1 MGKLNLSTTTQN
13 NSNLESFFQQRVDQ
27 FLKTHI
33 KSNNIIDEAIVYAL
47 EAPGKRV
54 RPTLLYLVSDAL
66 SLELDHADA
75 IAGALETI
83 HTYSLVHDDLPCMD
97 DDDLRRG
104 QPSLHKKYSE
114 ATAVLAGDAMQS
126 MALEMLLDNQY
137 FTEKQN
143 NLLAKMLLETIGSK
157 GMILGQALD
166 IEYESREANESEIL
180 LMCEL
185 KTGVLIEFCFLAP
198 LMIADATNEKWKRLG
213 KIVGISFQLID
224 DLLDLQETSE
234 NLGKK
239 SQKDIIRNKK
249 NYPISFGEKKTVELL
264 DTYKAEANNLLQEL
278 NLDEHYLSNY
288 IMNLFDRRIK

>member
-1 MGKLNLSTTTQN
+1 MGKLNHSTTTQS

-27 FLKTHI
+27 FLKTYI
-33 KSNNIIDEAIVYAL
+33 KSNNIIDESIVYAL

-54 RPTLLYLVSDAL
+54 RPTLLYLVSNAL

-104 QPSLHKKYSE
+104 QPSLHKKYNE

-126 MALEMLLDNQY
+126 MALEMLLNNQHL
-137 FTEKQN
+137 TEKEN

-198 LMIADATNEKWKRLG
+198 LMIANATNEKWKRLG

-249 NYPISFGEKKTVELL
+249 NYPISFGEKKTVEPL

-288 IMNLFDRRIK
+288 IMNLFNRRI

>member
-27 FLKTHI
+27 FLKTYI
-33 KSNNIIDEAIVYAL
+33 KSNNIIDESIVYAL

-104 QPSLHKKYSE
+104 QPSLHKKYNE

-126 MALEMLLDNQY
+126 MAIEMLLDNQH

-198 LMIADATNEKWKRLG
+198 LMIADATNEKWERLG

-288 IMNLFDRRIK
+288 IMNLFDRRI

>member
-27 FLKTHI
+27 FLKTYI
-33 KSNNIIDEAIVYAL
+33 KSNNIIDESIVYAL

-75 IAGALETI
+75 VAGALETI

-104 QPSLHKKYSE
+104 QPSLHKKYNE

-126 MALEMLLDNQY
+126 MAIEMLLDNQY

-180 LMCEL
+180 LVCEL

-288 IMNLFDRRIK
+288 IMNLFDRRI

>member
-1 MGKLNLSTTTQN
+1 MGKLNLSTTTQS

-27 FLKTHI
+27 FLKAYI
-33 KSNNIIDEAIVYAL
+33 KSNNIIDEPIVYAL

-104 QPSLHKKYSE
+104 QPSLHKKYNE

-126 MALEMLLDNQY
+126 MALEMLLDNQH

-249 NYPISFGEKKTVELL
+249 NYPISFGEKKTDELL
-264 DTYKAEANNLLQEL
+264 DAYKTEANNLLQKL

-288 IMNLFDRRIK
+288 IMNLFNRRI

>member
-27 FLKTHI
+27 FLKTYI
-33 KSNNIIDEAIVYAL
+33 KSNNIIDESIVYAL
-47 EAPGKRV
+47 KAPGKRV

-104 QPSLHKKYSE
+104 QPSLHKKYNE

-137 FTEKQN
+137 FTDKQN

-288 IMNLFDRRIK
+288 IMNLFNRRI

>member
-27 FLKTHI
+27 FLKTYI
-33 KSNNIIDEAIVYAL
+33 KSNNVIDESIVYAL

-104 QPSLHKKYSE
+104 QPSLHKKYNE

-126 MALEMLLDNQY
+126 MAIEMLLDNQH

-143 NLLAKMLLETIGSK
+143 NSLAKMLLETIGSK

-166 IEYESREANESEIL
+166 IEYESREADESEIL

-288 IMNLFDRRIK
+288 IMNLFDRRI

>member
-1 MGKLNLSTTTQN
+1 MGKLNLSTTTQS

-27 FLKTHI
+27 FLKTYI
-33 KSNNIIDEAIVYAL
+33 KSNNIIDESIVYAL

-104 QPSLHKKYSE
+104 QPSLHKKYNE

-126 MALEMLLDNQY
+126 MAIEMLLDNQH

-288 IMNLFDRRIK
+288 IMNLFDRRI

>member
-27 FLKTHI
+27 FLKTYI
-33 KSNNIIDEAIVYAL
+33 KSNNIIDESIVYAL

-104 QPSLHKKYSE
+104 QPSLHKKYNE

-126 MALEMLLDNQY
+126 MAIEMLLDNQY
-137 FTEKQN
+137 FTDKQN
-143 NLLAKMLLETIGSK
+143 NLVAKMLLETIGSK

-198 LMIADATNEKWKRLG
+198 LMIANATNEKWKRLG

-288 IMNLFDRRIK
+288 IMNLFNRRI

>member
-27 FLKTHI
+27 FLKTYI
-33 KSNNIIDEAIVYAL
+33 KSNNIIDESIVYAL

-104 QPSLHKKYSE
+104 QPSLHKKYNE

-126 MALEMLLDNQY
+126 MAVEMLLDNQH
-137 FTEKQN
+137 FTDKQN
-143 NLLAKMLLETIGSK
+143 NILAKMLLETIGSK

-185 KTGVLIEFCFLAP
+185 KTGLLIEFCFLAP

-288 IMNLFDRRIK
+288 IMNLFNRRI

>member
-27 FLKTHI
+27 FLKTYI
-33 KSNNIIDEAIVYAL
+33 KSNNIIDESIVYAL

-104 QPSLHKKYSE
+104 QPSLHKKYNE

-126 MALEMLLDNQY
+126 MAIEMLLDNQH
-137 FTEKQN
+137 FTERQN

-198 LMIADATNEKWKRLG
+198 LMIADATNEKWERLG

-249 NYPISFGEKKTVELL
+249 NYPISFGEEKTVELL
-264 DTYKAEANNLLQEL
+264 DAYKAEANNLLQEL

-288 IMNLFDRRIK
+288 IMNLFNRRI

>member
-27 FLKTHI
+27 FLKTYI
-33 KSNNIIDEAIVYAL
+33 KSNNIIDESIVYAL

-66 SLELDHADA
+66 SLELGHADA

-104 QPSLHKKYSE
+104 QPSLHKKYNE

-126 MALEMLLDNQY
+126 MALEMLLDNQH

-288 IMNLFDRRIK
+288 IMNLFNRRI

>member
-27 FLKTHI
+27 FLKTYI
-33 KSNNIIDEAIVYAL
+33 KSNNIIDESIVYAL

-75 IAGALETI
+75 VAGALETI

-104 QPSLHKKYSE
+104 QPSLHKKYNE

-126 MALEMLLDNQY
+126 MAIEMLLDNQH

-288 IMNLFDRRIK
+288 IMNLFNRRI

>member
-27 FLKTHI
+27 FLKTYI
-33 KSNNIIDEAIVYAL
+33 KSNNIIDESIVYAL

-66 SLELDHADA
+66 SLELDHTDA

-104 QPSLHKKYSE
+104 QPSLHKKYNE

-126 MALEMLLDNQY
+126 MAIEMLLDNQH

-264 DTYKAEANNLLQEL
+264 DTYKAEAHNLLQKL

-288 IMNLFDRRIK
+288 IMNLFNRRI

>member
-27 FLKTHI
+27 FLKTYI
-33 KSNNIIDEAIVYAL
+33 KSNNIIDESIVYAL
-47 EAPGKRV
+47 NAPGKRV

-75 IAGALETI
+75 IAGALEII

-104 QPSLHKKYSE
+104 QPSLHKKYNE

-137 FTEKQN
+137 FTDKQN

-249 NYPISFGEKKTVELL
+249 NYPISFGEEKTVELL
-264 DTYKAEANNLLQEL
+264 DAYKAEANNLLQEL

-288 IMNLFDRRIK
+288 IMNLFNRRI

>member
-1 MGKLNLSTTTQN
+1 MGKLNLSTTTQS

-27 FLKTHI
+27 FLKAYI
-33 KSNNIIDEAIVYAL
+33 KSNNIIDEPIVYAL

-75 IAGALETI
+75 VAGALETI

-104 QPSLHKKYSE
+104 QPSLHKKYNE

-126 MALEMLLDNQY
+126 MAIEMLLDNQY

-249 NYPISFGEKKTVELL
+249 NYPISFGEKKTIELL
-264 DTYKAEANNLLQEL
+264 DAYKAEANNLLQEL

-288 IMNLFDRRIK
+288 IMNLFDRRI

>member
-27 FLKTHI
+27 FLKTYI
-33 KSNNIIDEAIVYAL
+33 KSNNIIDESIVYAL
-47 EAPGKRV
+47 KAPGKRV

-75 IAGALETI
+75 IAGALEII

-104 QPSLHKKYSE
+104 QPSLHKKYNE

-137 FTEKQN
+137 FTDKQN

-288 IMNLFDRRIK
+288 IMNLFNRRI

>member
-33 KSNNIIDEAIVYAL
+33 KSNNIIDESIVYAL

-54 RPTLLYLVSDAL
+54 RPILVYLVSDAL

-104 QPSLHKKYSE
+104 QPSLHKKYNE

-126 MALEMLLDNQY
+126 MAIEMLLDNQH

-198 LMIADATNEKWKRLG
+198 LMIADASNEKWERLG

-264 DTYKAEANNLLQEL
+264 DAYKAEANNLLQEL

-288 IMNLFDRRIK
+288 IMNLFDRRI

>member
-1 MGKLNLSTTTQN
+1 MGKLNLSTTTQS

-27 FLKTHI
+27 FLKTYI
-33 KSNNIIDEAIVYAL
+33 KSNNIIDESIVYAL

-54 RPTLLYLVSDAL
+54 RPTLLYLVSNAL

-104 QPSLHKKYSE
+104 QPSLHKKYNE

-126 MALEMLLDNQY
+126 MALEMLLNNQHL
-137 FTEKQN
+137 TEKEN

-198 LMIADATNEKWKRLG
+198 LMIANATNEKWKRLG

-264 DTYKAEANNLLQEL
+264 DAYKAEANNLLQEL

-288 IMNLFDRRIK
+288 IMNLFNRRI

>member
-27 FLKTHI
+27 FLKTYI
-33 KSNNIIDEAIVYAL
+33 KSNNIIDESIVYAL

-66 SLELDHADA
+66 SLELDHTDA

-104 QPSLHKKYSE
+104 QPSLHKKYNE

-288 IMNLFDRRIK
+288 IMNLFDRRI

>member
-13 NSNLESFFQQRVDQ
+13 NANLESFFQQRVDQ
-27 FLKTHI
+27 FLKTYI
-33 KSNNIIDEAIVYAL
+33 KSNNIIDESIVYAL

-75 IAGALETI
+75 VAGALETI

-104 QPSLHKKYSE
+104 QPSLHKKYNE

-126 MALEMLLDNQY
+126 MAIEMLLDNQY
-137 FTEKQN
+137 FTDKQN
-143 NLLAKMLLETIGSK
+143 NLVAKMLLETIGSK

-264 DTYKAEANNLLQEL
+264 DAYKAEANNLLGEL

-288 IMNLFDRRIK
+288 IMNLFDRRI

>member
-27 FLKTHI
+27 FIKAYI
-33 KSNNIIDEAIVYAL
+33 KSNNIIDEPIVYAL

-104 QPSLHKKYSE
+104 QPSLHKKYNE
-114 ATAVLAGDAMQS
+114 ATAVLTGDAMQS
-126 MALEMLLDNQY
+126 MALEMLLDNQH

-249 NYPISFGEKKTVELL
+249 NYPISFGEKKTIELL
-264 DTYKAEANNLLQEL
+264 DAYKAEANNLLQEL

-288 IMNLFDRRIK
+288 IMNLFNRRI

>member
-27 FLKTHI
+27 FLKTYI
-33 KSNNIIDEAIVYAL
+33 KSNNIIDESIVYAL

-75 IAGALETI
+75 VAGALETI

-104 QPSLHKKYSE
+104 QPSLHKKYNE

-126 MALEMLLDNQY
+126 MAIEMLLDNQY

-249 NYPISFGEKKTVELL
+249 NYPISFGEKKTIELL
-264 DTYKAEANNLLQEL
+264 DAYKAEANNLLQEL

-288 IMNLFDRRIK
+288 IMNLFNRRI

>member
-27 FLKTHI
+27 FLKTYI
-33 KSNNIIDEAIVYAL
+33 KSNNIIDESIVYAL

-104 QPSLHKKYSE
+104 QPSLHKKYNE

-126 MALEMLLDNQY
+126 MALEMLLDNQH

-249 NYPISFGEKKTVELL
+249 NYPISFGEKKTIELL
-264 DTYKAEANNLLQEL
+264 DAYKAEANNLLQEL

-288 IMNLFDRRIK
+288 IMNLFNRRI

>member
-1 MGKLNLSTTTQN
+1 MGKLNLSTTQS

-27 FLKTHI
+27 FLKAYI
-33 KSNNIIDEAIVYAL
+33 KSNNIIDEPIVYAL

-104 QPSLHKKYSE
+104 QPSLHKKYNE

-126 MALEMLLDNQY
+126 MALEMLLDNQH

-249 NYPISFGEKKTVELL
+249 NYPISFGEKKTIELL
-264 DTYKAEANNLLQEL
+264 DAYKAEANNLLQEL

-288 IMNLFDRRIK
+288 IMNLFNRRI

>member
-27 FLKTHI
+27 FLKKHI

-104 QPSLHKKYSE
+104 QPSLHKKYNE

-126 MALEMLLDNQY
+126 MAIEMLLDNHH
-137 FTEKQN
+137 FSEKQN

-185 KTGVLIEFCFLAP
+185 KTGLLIEFCFLAP

-264 DTYKAEANNLLQEL
+264 DTYRAEANNLLQEL

-288 IMNLFDRRIK
+288 IMNLFNRRI

>member
-27 FLKTHI
+27 FLKTYI
-33 KSNNIIDEAIVYAL
+33 KSNNVIDESIVYAL

-104 QPSLHKKYSE
+104 QPSLHKKYNE

-288 IMNLFDRRIK
+288 IMNLFNRRI

>member
-33 KSNNIIDEAIVYAL
+33 KSNNIIDESIVYAL

-104 QPSLHKKYSE
+104 QPSLHRKYNE
-114 ATAVLAGDAMQS
+114 ATAVLAGDAMQT

-198 LMIADATNEKWKRLG
+198 LMIADATNEKWERLG

-288 IMNLFDRRIK
+288 IMNLFDRRI

>member
-27 FLKTHI
+27 FLKTYI
-33 KSNNIIDEAIVYAL
+33 KSNNIIDESIVYAL

-104 QPSLHKKYSE
+104 QPSLHKKYNE

-126 MALEMLLDNQY
+126 MAVEMLLDNQH
-137 FTEKQN
+137 FTDKQN
-143 NLLAKMLLETIGSK
+143 NILAKMLLETIGSK

-185 KTGVLIEFCFLAP
+185 KTGLLIEFCFLAP

-288 IMNLFDRRIK
+288 IMNLFNRRN

>member
-27 FLKTHI
+27 FLKTYI
-33 KSNNIIDEAIVYAL
+33 KSNNIIDESIVYAL

-104 QPSLHKKYSE
+104 QPSLHKKYNE

-185 KTGVLIEFCFLAP
+185 KTGALIEFCFLAP

-288 IMNLFDRRIK
+288 IMNLFDRRI

>member
-27 FLKTHI
+27 FLKTYI
-33 KSNNIIDEAIVYAL
+33 KSNNIIDESIVYAL
-47 EAPGKRV
+47 KAPGKKV

-198 LMIADATNEKWKRLG
+198 LMIADVTNEKWKRLG

-264 DTYKAEANNLLQEL
+264 DTYKAEANDLLHEL

-288 IMNLFDRRIK
+288 IMNLFNRRI

>member
-13 NSNLESFFQQRVDQ
+13 NANLESFFQQRVDQ
-27 FLKTHI
+27 FLKTYI
-33 KSNNIIDEAIVYAL
+33 KSNNIIDESIVYAL

-75 IAGALETI
+75 VAGALETI

-104 QPSLHKKYSE
+104 QPSLHKKYNE
-114 ATAVLAGDAMQS
+114 AIAVLAGDAMQS
-126 MALEMLLDNQY
+126 MAIEMLLDNHH
-137 FTEKQN
+137 FSEKQN

-249 NYPISFGEKKTVELL
+249 NYPISFGEDKTVELL

-288 IMNLFDRRIK
+288 IMNLFNRRI

>member
-27 FLKTHI
+27 FLKTYI
-33 KSNNIIDEAIVYAL
+33 KSNNIIDESIVYAL

-104 QPSLHKKYSE
+104 QPSLHKKYNE

-126 MALEMLLDNQY
+126 MALEMLLNNQHL
-137 FTEKQN
+137 TEKEN

-198 LMIADATNEKWKRLG
+198 LMIADATNEKWERLG

-249 NYPISFGEKKTVELL
+249 NYPISFGEEKTVELL
-264 DTYKAEANNLLQEL
+264 DAYKAEANNLLQEL

-288 IMNLFDRRIK
+288 IMNLFNRRI

>member
-13 NSNLESFFQQRVDQ
+13 NSNLESFFQQRVNQ

-33 KSNNIIDEAIVYAL
+33 KSNNIIDESIVYAL

-104 QPSLHKKYSE
+104 QPSLHKKYNE

-126 MALEMLLDNQY
+126 MAIEMLLDNQY
-137 FTEKQN
+137 FTDKQN
-143 NLLAKMLLETIGSK
+143 NLVAKMLLETIGSK

-198 LMIADATNEKWKRLG
+198 LMIADATNEKWERLG

-288 IMNLFDRRIK
+288 IMNLFDRRI

>member
-27 FLKTHI
+27 FLKTYI
-33 KSNNIIDEAIVYAL
+33 KSNNIIDESIVYAL

-66 SLELDHADA
+66 SLELDHVDA

-104 QPSLHKKYSE
+104 QPSLHKKYNE

-126 MALEMLLDNQY
+126 MAIEMLLDNQH

-224 DLLDLQETSE
+224 DILDLQETSE

-264 DTYKAEANNLLQEL
+264 DSYKAEANNLLQEL

-288 IMNLFDRRIK
+288 IMNLFNRRI

>member
-1 MGKLNLSTTTQN
+1 MGKLNLSTTTQSK
-13 NSNLESFFQQRVDQ
+13 SNLESFFQQRVDQ
-27 FLKTHI
+27 FLKAYI
-33 KSNNIIDEAIVYAL
+33 KSNNIIDEPIVYAL

-104 QPSLHKKYSE
+104 QPSLHKKYNE

-126 MALEMLLDNQY
+126 MALEMLLDNQH

-143 NLLAKMLLETIGSK
+143 NLLAKMLLEIIGSR

-249 NYPISFGEKKTVELL
+249 NYPISFGEKKTIELL
-264 DTYKAEANNLLQEL
+264 DAYKAEANNLLQEL

-288 IMNLFDRRIK
+288 IMNLFNRRI

>member
-27 FLKTHI
+27 FLKTYI
-33 KSNNIIDEAIVYAL
+33 KSNNIIDESIVYAL

-75 IAGALETI
+75 IAGAVETI

-104 QPSLHKKYSE
+104 QPSLHKKYNE

-126 MALEMLLDNQY
+126 MAIEMLLDNQH

-185 KTGVLIEFCFLAP
+185 KTGVLLEFCFLAP

-249 NYPISFGEKKTVELL
+249 NYPISFGEEKTVELL
-264 DTYKAEANNLLQEL
+264 DAYKAEANYLLQEL

-288 IMNLFDRRIK
+288 IMNLFNRRI

>member
-1 MGKLNLSTTTQN
+1 MGKLNLSTTTQS

-27 FLKTHI
+27 FLKAYV
-33 KSNNIIDEAIVYAL
+33 KSNKIIDKPIVYAL

-54 RPTLLYLVSDAL
+54 RPSLLYLVSDAL

-104 QPSLHKKYSE
+104 QPSLHKKYNE
-114 ATAVLAGDAMQS
+114 ATAVLTGDAMQS
-126 MALEMLLDNQY
+126 MALEMLLDNQH

-198 LMIADATNEKWKRLG
+198 LMIADGTNEKWKRLG

-249 NYPISFGEKKTVELL
+249 NYPISFGEKKTIELL
-264 DTYKAEANNLLQEL
+264 DAYKAEANNLLQEL

-288 IMNLFDRRIK
+288 IMNLFNRRI

>member
-27 FLKTHI
+27 FLKTYI

-104 QPSLHKKYSE
+104 QPSLHKKYNE

-264 DTYKAEANNLLQEL
+264 DNYKAEANNLLQEL

-288 IMNLFDRRIK
+288 IMNLFNRRI

>member
-27 FLKTHI
+27 FLKTYI
-33 KSNNIIDEAIVYAL
+33 KSNNIIDESIVYAL

-54 RPTLLYLVSDAL
+54 RPILLYLVSDAL

-104 QPSLHKKYSE
+104 QPSLHKKYNE

-126 MALEMLLDNQY
+126 MAIEMLLDNQH

-264 DTYKAEANNLLQEL
+264 DAYKAEANNLLQEL

-288 IMNLFDRRIK
+288 IMNLFDRRI

>member
-27 FLKTHI
+27 FLKTYI
-33 KSNNIIDEAIVYAL
+33 KSNNIIDESIVYAL

-104 QPSLHKKYSE
+104 QPSLHKKYNE

-198 LMIADATNEKWKRLG
+198 LMIADATNEKWERLG

-264 DTYKAEANNLLQEL
+264 DAYKAEAKNLLQEL

-288 IMNLFDRRIK
+288 IMNLFNRRI